1 MTGIQGTA
9 IIRDRGQLTIPEKI
23 RKTLQWSAVNAVV
36 SLATTSHNEL
46 VIKPYEDAQKVDWS
60 TIWTNIELTRTRRG
74 KRGNL
79 SSFIA
84 SDRGR
89 H

>member
-1 MTGIQGTA
+1 MTDIRGTA

-23 RKTLQWSAVNAVV
+23 RGVLKWSSPNSVV
-36 SLATTSHNEL
+36 SLATVSGNEL
-46 VIKPYEDAQKVDWS
+46 IIRPYERQKVTDWMK
-60 TIWTNIELTRTRRG
+60 IWENIRKSRSYKG

-79 SSFIA
+79 SGFIVL
-84 SDRGR
+84 DRES